1 MCALSSEAAVPSDH
15 SRDHTVHNAR
25 VLRSDY
31 HAQSQN
37 EQHHAQQW
45 CGDDE
50 RESQHDPQIPPLN
63 SSSRMPHSVCA
74 NDSYYPNASAESL
87 HQCELDVSK
96 GSLGFIMNQRG
107 RSGADYIVQP
117 APLVMHN
124 RPDELQFLARAVE
137 TETRGHEHGASSIFC
152 SLAAPLATPSTA
164 PIHALA
170 PTRFSGMYDQHPDSS
185 EPRRVLLL
193 PPLDSRRSALSIQS
207 NRTAVPEPSQTH
219 PSPPEPPKPVKKP
232 AKKRKSTA
240 KSLSYEEKRKSRACK
255 VDGCENYIINR
266 GLCFRHGV
274 SYHNIC
280 FR

>member
-1 MCALSSEAAVPSDH
+1 MRAVSNEAAVPSDH
-15 SRDHTVHNAR
+15 SRDHTVYNAR

-31 HAQSQN
+31 HAQRW
-37 EQHHAQQW
+37 H
-45 CGDDE
+45 GDDE
-50 RESQHDPQIPPLN
+50 RESQHDPQVPPLN
-63 SSSRMPHSVCA
+63 SSSRTPHPVYV
-74 NDSYYPNASAESL
+74 NESYYPNASAESL
-87 HQCELDVSK
+87 HQRELDASK

-117 APLVMHN
+117 APVTVGN
-124 RPDELQFLARAVE
+124 RPDELQFLVRAAK
-137 TETRGHEHGASSIFC
+137 TETRGHEHVASSIFR
-152 SLAAPLATPSTA
+152 SLATPLATPSTI

-170 PTRFSGMYDQHPDSS
+170 PASFSGMYNQHPGSS

-193 PPLDSRRSALSIQS
+193 PPLDSKQRALSTRS
-207 NRTAVPEPSQTH
+207 NRTTVPESSQTH
-219 PSPPEPPKPVKKP
+219 SFPPEPPKPTKKP

-255 VDGCENYIINR
+255 VDGCENYIINK